1 MKRWIVTFAGIALFV
16 TAFFLPAV
24 RSPGTG
30 AGSGPMLGW
39 MCALVASS
47 ATGGIFHASSASIEG
62 KDVLRIAC
70 LILSGWVNPL
80 VFFYLIASIWRR
92 LGTIRRVLGAAV
104 MLCLIASWIFLVKAP
119 MIPLIGHYLWAAG
132 ALLILSGEFFGR
144 TPAKV
149 NDELQKA

>member
-1 MKRWIVTFAGIALFV
+1 MKRWIVTLVGIALFA

-47 ATGGIFHASSASIEG
+47 ATGGIFRASASTIQG
-62 KDVLRIAC
+62 KDVLGIVC

-80 VFFYLIASIWRR
+80 VVFYLVASIWRQ
-92 LGTIRRVLGAAV
+92 LVTIRRVLGAAV
-104 MLCLIASWIFLVKAP
+104 LLCLIASWVFLYKAP

-132 ALLILSGEFFGR
+132 ALLILSGEFFR
-144 TPAKV
+144 RDREHDNK
-149 NDELQKA
+149 DL